1 MDNVCYITICQIFH
15 CVRNTSPWLTKLD
28 YAFQDGA
35 YLYLA
40 MEYHCG
46 GDLLGLMERMDN
58 NLDEDSVR
66 YCRCALCQAKQEI
79 ILNSLPFRFYTAE
92 VALGI
97 HDLHKMGFVHRDI
110 KPENILVDR
119 YRVY

>member
-1 MDNVCYITICQIFH
+1 MYALKVMKKVGEMSSAYFSEERDIMARYGQCNVMYVSICHILH

-66 YCRCALCQAKQEI
+66 
-79 ILNSLPFRFYTAE
+79 
-92 VALGI
+92 
-97 HDLHKMGFVHRDI
+97 
-110 KPENILVDR
+110 
-119 YRVY
+119 